1 MNANGSLGDLLTNQ
15 VNDQRFHLRP
25 FPIRE
30 TLIFVTINISADEMW
45 HNQPKTETAMEN

>member
-15 VNDQRFHLRP
+15 VNDQGFHLLP

-45 HNQPKTETAMEN
+45 HNQPKTETAIEN